1 MITIIDYGM
10 GNMGSVVQGF
20 RMFTDNVRISS
31 DPASIA
37 DSDALVMPGDGAY
50 AMAVKNLRSAGW
62 VEPLKE
68 YIAGGGYFFG
78 ICLGFQLLYSSSEEF
93 GHTEGLDVIPG
104 RIIRFPESDLKVPHM
119 GWNSVKLK
127 GSSPFLEGI
136 PDESYFYF
144 IHSFHPAPVSD
155 EWTLGEAEYGLKF
168 PCIAGKGNLIAAQFH
183 PEKSHKWGLKIVENF
198 VKKVNSGK

>member
-20 RMFTDNVRISS
+20 RMFTDDVQVSS
-31 DPASIA
+31 DPESIRR
-37 DSDALVMPGDGAY
+37 SDALVMPGDGAF
-50 AMAVKNLRSAGW
+50 AMAMKNLRSGGW
-62 VEPLKE
+62 VEPLKK
-68 YIAGGGYFFG
+68 YIADGGYFFG

-93 GHTEGLDVIPG
+93 GHSEGLNIIPG

-136 PDESYFYF
+136 PDESFFYF
-144 IHSFHPAPVSD
+144 IHSFHPVPVND
-155 EWTLGEAEYGLKF
+155 EWTLGEAEYGLNF

-198 VKKVNSGK
+198 VKKVNSIK